1 MPPIRPRLP
10 EPYWKSP
17 DGHHVLYHGDCLKIL
32 PLLGKV
38 DVVITDPPYGI
49 SYSSGMTGHHGGTS
63 LPGIVG
69 DETTLLRD
77 KLVDWCGET
86 PFVMFGSWKN
96 PRPECSTILIW
107 EKGDHVGMGDLSMP
121 WKPNIE
127 EVYVRGKGFSG
138 HRGSSVLKFNAPVSW
153 NSVGF
158 GRKHSHEKPE
168 DLMLEIVGKSPDGTI
183 LDPFTGSG
191 TTGVAAIR
199 LKRRFIGIEIEEK
212 YCKIAARR
220 LQEEWERMERLRIAE
235 QNYHN
240 RNSLFD

>member
-17 DGHHVLYHGDCLKIL
+17 DGHHVLYHGDCSKIL

-38 DVVITDPPYGI
+38 DAVVTDPPYGI
-49 SYSSGMTGHHGGTS
+49 GEAAGKNRSRNQLAKATDYGDDTWDDQPCSPEMISAIRDSSKWQIIFGGNYFQ
-63 LPGIVG
+63 LPPSSCWLIW
-69 DETTLLRD
+69 D
-77 KLVDWCGET
+77 KLNSGDFADCEIAWTNLKKAIRIKRHRWNGMIREGSEERVGHPTQKPLELIIWCIG
-86 PFVMFGSWKN
+86 
-96 PRPECSTILIW
+96 
-107 EKGDHVGMGDLSMP
+107 HV
-121 WKPNIE
+121 
-127 EVYVRGKGFSG
+127 
-138 HRGSSVLKFNAPVSW
+138 
-153 NSVGF
+153 
-158 GRKHSHEKPE
+158 
-168 DLMLEIVGKSPDGTI
+168 EIATTI

-212 YCKIAARR
+212 YCKIAAKR
-220 LQEEWERMERLRIAE
+220 LQEEWERMERLGIAE

>member
-17 DGHHVLYHGDCLKIL
+17 DGHHALYHGDCLKIL

-38 DVVITDPPYGI
+38 DAVVTDPPYGVGKAEWDDSFPTEWFPLARELGETVYTMI
-49 SYSSGMTGHHGGTS
+49 GVSTIPLCIKTVGGDFQDMVAIWLSNGMT
-63 LPGIVG
+63 
-69 DETTLLRD
+69 
-77 KLVDWCGET
+77 
-86 PFVMFGSWKN
+86 
-96 PRPECSTILIW
+96 
-107 EKGDHVGMGDLSMP
+107 
-121 WKPNIE
+121 
-127 EVYVRGKGFSG
+127 RGP
-138 HRGSSVLKFNAPVSW
+138 L
-153 NSVGF
+153 GF
-158 GRKHSHEKPE
+158 GNWIPVVVSQKERKFLGGQNAFKVVVDTRENIDHPSPKPFTSMVK
-168 DLMLEIVGKSPDGTI
+168 LLETNKDAKAI

-212 YCKIAARR
+212 YCRVAARR

-240 RNSLFD
+240 LNSLFD